1 MTSEVC
7 LSLQSSHTAVPQHQ
21 FLRLAPEIH
30 SPECSAAAQQAA
42 AEQLSPLATFV
53 VNRSLS
59 QVFPVNLLAVLKAE
73 DTKLSIPK
81 AICDPSD
88 LPASRHANALA
99 LRGLHD
105 IVLSARML
113 YY

>member
-1 MTSEVC
+1 MEPAAVQ
-7 LSLQSSHTAVPQHQ
+7 SLCTQRCPQHQ
-21 FLRLAPEIH
+21 LLRLSLEIH
-30 SPECSAAAQQAA
+30 LPECSAAAQQAA
-42 AEQLSPLATFV
+42 AEQLSSLV

-88 LPASRHANALA
+88 LLASRHANALA
-99 LRGLHD
+99 LQGLHD
-105 IVLSARML
+105 IVL
-113 YY
+113 

>member
-1 MTSEVC
+1 MKWVLGCVRGAGRGASLCTQRC
-7 LSLQSSHTAVPQHQ
+7 PQHRLLRLSL
-21 FLRLAPEIH
+21 EIH
-30 SPECSAAAQQAA
+30 LLECSAAAQQAA

-88 LPASRHANALA
+88 LLASRHANALA
-99 LRGLHD
+99 LQGLHD
-105 IVLSARML
+105 IVL
-113 YY
+113 